1 METTTT
7 PEALQHCLTAGLLS
21 FPLTDFDATGEF
33 DAGSFARRVEWL
45 GGYGARALFAAAG
58 AGEFFSLT
66 AAEYSA
72 VVAQAVASTR
82 KSIPVIAATG
92 YGTKMAIALA
102 NEAQQLGADGLLL
115 LPPYLTESSQQG
127 IKDHITAVC
136 RATRLGVIVYSR
148 ANMRI
153 KVETLHQI
161 ADDCP
166 NLIGYKDG
174 VGDIEEILKIKAVL
188 GNRLAYINGMPTAE
202 IFAGA
207 YCGMGIPV
215 YSSAI
220 FNFVPRSAMAFNH
233 AILAH
238 DQDAIQQFTREFLAP
253 YGLLRSRQ
261 PGYAVSIIKA
271 GADIVGRGAGRVR
284 PPLSDVTPAE
294 RAELAELIARLGP
307 QD

>member
-1 METTTT
+1 METTRT
-7 PEALQHCLTAGLLS
+7 PQELQSHLTSGLLS
-21 FPLTDFDATGEF
+21 FPLTDFDSTGEF
-33 DAGSFARRVEWL
+33 DSRSFANRIDWL
-45 GGYGARALFAAAG
+45 GGYGARVVFVAGG

-66 AAEYSA
+66 APEYCA
-72 VVAQAVASTR
+72 VVSQAVASNR
-82 KSIPVIAATG
+82 NAVPVIAATG
-92 YGTKMAIALA
+92 YGTRMAIALA
-102 NEAQQLGADGLLL
+102 GEAQKLGADGLLL

-127 IKDHITAVC
+127 LKAHITAVC
-136 RATRLGVIVYSR
+136 RSTRLGVIVYSR

-153 KVETLHQI
+153 KAETLQQL

-166 NLIGYKDG
+166 NLIGFKDG
-174 VGDIEEILKIKAVL
+174 VGDIEEILKIKALL
-188 GNRLAYINGMPTAE
+188 GDRLAYINGMPTAE

-207 YCGMGIPV
+207 YGGMGISV

-220 FNFVPRSAMAFNH
+220 FNFIPRSAMVFNR
-233 AILAH
+233 AILDN
-238 DQDAIQQFTREFLAP
+238 DQATVHQFTRDFLVP

-284 PPLSDVTPAE
+284 PPLSDVTPSE
-294 RAELAELIARLGP
+294 RAELAALIERLGP

>member
-1 METTTT
+1 METTRT
-7 PEALQHCLTAGLLS
+7 PQELQSCLASGLLS

-33 DAGSFARRVEWL
+33 DASSFANRIEWL
-45 GGYGARALFAAAG
+45 GGYGARALFVAGG

-66 AAEYSA
+66 APEYCA
-72 VVAQAVASTR
+72 VVAQAVASTG
-82 KSIPVIAATG
+82 KAVPVIAATG
-92 YGTKMAIALA
+92 YGTRMAIALA

-127 IKDHITAVC
+127 LKEHIIAVC
-136 RATRLGVIVYSR
+136 RSTRLGVIVYNR
-148 ANMRI
+148 ANMRL
-153 KVETLHQI
+153 KAETLQQI
-161 ADDCP
+161 VDDCP
-166 NLIGYKDG
+166 NLVGFKDG
-174 VGDIEEILKIKAVL
+174 VADIEEILKIKALV
-188 GNRLAYINGMPTAE
+188 GDRLVYINGMPTAE
-202 IFAGA
+202 IFAAA

-220 FNFVPRSAMAFNH
+220 FNFIPRSAMAFNR
-233 AILAH
+233 AILTNDHAVVR
-238 DQDAIQQFTREFLAP
+238 QFTRDFLVP

-271 GADIVGRGAGRVR
+271 GVEIVGRGAGRVR

-294 RAELAELIARLGP
+294 YAELATLIARVGS

>member
-1 METTTT
+1 METTRT
-7 PEALQHCLTAGLLS
+7 PQELQSCLTSGLLS
-21 FPLTDFDATGEF
+21 FPLTDFDSTGEF
-33 DAGSFARRVEWL
+33 DSRSFAKRIEWL
-45 GGYGARALFAAAG
+45 GGYGARVVFVAGG

-66 AAEYSA
+66 ASEYCA
-72 VVAQAVASTR
+72 VVAQAVVSNRNAV
-82 KSIPVIAATG
+82 PVIAATG
-92 YGTKMAIALA
+92 YGTRMAIALA
-102 NEAQQLGADGLLL
+102 GEAQKLGADGLLL

-127 IKDHITAVC
+127 LKAHITAVC
-136 RATRLGVIVYSR
+136 RSTRLGVIVYSR

-153 KVETLHQI
+153 KAETLQQL

-166 NLIGYKDG
+166 NLIGFKDG
-174 VGDIEEILKIKAVL
+174 GGDIEEILKIKALL
-188 GNRLAYINGMPTAE
+188 GDRLAYINGMPTAE

-207 YCGMGIPV
+207 YGGMGISV

-220 FNFVPRSAMAFNH
+220 FNFIPRSAMVFNR
-233 AILAH
+233 AILDN
-238 DQDAIQQFTREFLAP
+238 DQAAVHQFTRDFLAP

-284 PPLSDVTPAE
+284 PPLSDVTPSE
-294 RAELAELIARLGP
+294 RAELAALIERLGP

>member
-1 METTTT
+1 METTRT
-7 PEALQHCLTAGLLS
+7 PQELQRHLTSGLLS
-21 FPLTDFDATGEF
+21 FPLTDFDSTGEF
-33 DAGSFARRVEWL
+33 DSRSFANRIEWL
-45 GGYGARALFAAAG
+45 GGYGARVVFVAGG

-66 AAEYSA
+66 APEYCA
-72 VVAQAVASTR
+72 VVAQAVVSNRNAV
-82 KSIPVIAATG
+82 PVIAATG
-92 YGTKMAIALA
+92 YGTRMAIALA
-102 NEAQQLGADGLLL
+102 GEAQKLGADGLLL

-127 IKDHITAVC
+127 LKAHITAVC
-136 RATRLGVIVYSR
+136 RSTRLGVIVYSR

-153 KVETLHQI
+153 KAETLQQL

-166 NLIGYKDG
+166 NLIGFKDG
-174 VGDIEEILKIKAVL
+174 VGDIEEILKIKALL
-188 GNRLAYINGMPTAE
+188 GDRLAYINGMPTAE

-207 YCGMGIPV
+207 YGGMGISV

-220 FNFVPRSAMAFNH
+220 FNFIPRSAMVFNR
-233 AILAH
+233 AILDN
-238 DQDAIQQFTREFLAP
+238 DQAAVHQFTRDFLVP

-284 PPLSDVTPAE
+284 PPLSDVTPSE
-294 RAELAELIARLGP
+294 RAELAALIERLGP

>member
-1 METTTT
+1 METTRI
-7 PEALQHCLTAGLLS
+7 PQELQSHLTSGLLS
-21 FPLTDFDATGEF
+21 FPLTDFDSTGEF
-33 DAGSFARRVEWL
+33 DFRSFANRIEWL
-45 GGYGARALFAAAG
+45 GGYGARVVFVAGG

-66 AAEYSA
+66 APEYCA
-72 VVAQAVASTR
+72 VVAQAVVSNRNAV
-82 KSIPVIAATG
+82 PVIAATG

-102 NEAQQLGADGLLL
+102 DEAQKLGADGLLL

-127 IKDHITAVC
+127 LKAHITAVC
-136 RATRLGVIVYSR
+136 RSTRLGVIVYSR

-153 KVETLHQI
+153 KAETLQQL

-166 NLIGYKDG
+166 NLIGFKDG
-174 VGDIEEILKIKAVL
+174 VGDIEEILKIKALL
-188 GNRLAYINGMPTAE
+188 GDRLAYINGMPTAE

-207 YCGMGIPV
+207 YGGMGISV

-220 FNFVPRSAMAFNH
+220 FNFIPRSAMVFNR
-233 AILAH
+233 AILDN
-238 DQDAIQQFTREFLAP
+238 DQAAVHQFTRDFLVP

-284 PPLSDVTPAE
+284 PPLSDVTPSE
-294 RAELAELIARLGP
+294 RAELAALIERLGP